1 MQFPETRGSTPRR
14 AGGVGPWL
22 LAAAMVAGSADGV
35 RGQGTPDYELP
46 PIEYSAR
53 APSNR
58 ISRAESDLAARRP
71 KEVEGVFLR
80 WLLGET
86 GVPVESQVLVFSKT
100 SLQRDLIHPRQPRS
114 MFFSDD
120 LYIGWVPGGLM
131 EVTVTDPELGMVFY
145 KLESRDPSRPLRFE
159 REGECLACHG
169 GSMTRNWPG
178 LMVRSVYPDSRG
190 EPITSGGSHL
200 VGHDTPLEDRWGG
213 WYVTGRHG
221 GVRHL
226 GNAFARE
233 GARGVEIDREPGA
246 NLASLDRFFATTNY
260 LRPDSDIVALM
271 VLEHQVMVHNRLCE
285 GALRVRRWSHYQR
298 QLQKEMGEP
307 VSEVPVGTALRV
319 VNSETERILEAL
331 LFCDEAPLPPGGIQ
345 GAGDFE
351 KAFARNRRPDP
362 AGRSL
367 KDFDLGTRMFAYRC
381 SYLIYSEAFASL
393 PPALRQSVLI
403 RLHEML
409 TAETPAKR
417 FAHLPAAERR
427 AIREILT
434 ATLPEFAAIGGGRN
448 SRITNHGG
456 TEGTED

>member
-1 MQFPETRGSTPRR
+1 MQIRMSQESPVHPAARF
-14 AGGVGPWL
+14 GGWR
-22 LAAAMVAGSADGV
+22 LAVWALWMAARTVL
-35 RGQGTPDYELP
+35 GQGTPDYELA

-53 APSNR
+53 TPSNR
-58 ISRAESDLAARRP
+58 ISRAEADLAARRP
-71 KEVEGVFLR
+71 KEVEGAFLR
-80 WLLGET
+80 WLLKET

-145 KLESRDPSRPLRFE
+145 KLDSRDVTRPLRFE
-159 REGECLACHG
+159 REGECLSCHG

-213 WYVTGRHG
+213 WYVTGHHG
-221 GVRHL
+221 AVRHM
-226 GNAFARE
+226 GNAIARD
-233 GARGVEIDREPGA
+233 GKAGVEMDRELGA
-246 NLASLDRFFATTNY
+246 NLGSLDRFFTTTSY

-271 VLEHQVMVHNRLCE
+271 VLEHQVQVHNRLCE

-298 QLQKEMGEP
+298 QLQREMGEP
-307 VSEVPVGTALRV
+307 ISEAPVGTALRV
-319 VNSETERILEAL
+319 VTSETERILEVL
-331 LFCDEAPLPPGGIQ
+331 LFCDEAALPEGGVR

-351 KAFARNRRPDP
+351 KAFVRNRRPDP

-367 KDFDLGTRMFAYRC
+367 KDFDLSTRMFTYRC
-381 SYLIYSEAFASL
+381 SYLIYSEAFAAL
-393 PPALRQSVLI
+393 PSALRQSVLS
-403 RLHEML
+403 RLHEVL
-409 TAETPAKR
+409 TAETPTKR

-427 AIREILT
+427 AIREILA
-434 ATLPEFAAIGGGRN
+434 ATLPEYAAVAAKR
-448 SRITNHGG
+448 S
-456 TEGTED
+456 